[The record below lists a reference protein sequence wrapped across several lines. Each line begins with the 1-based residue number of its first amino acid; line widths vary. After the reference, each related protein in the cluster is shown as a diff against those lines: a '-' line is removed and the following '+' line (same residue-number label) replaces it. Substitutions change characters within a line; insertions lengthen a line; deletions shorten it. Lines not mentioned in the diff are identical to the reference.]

1 MRELRQQLVNA
12 LLMIVTV
19 AAVVAAAINFQQ
31 QSKFHMPDDGV
42 TWVDRQ
48 QGDQMLAVATYI
60 APGSPAEKAGIHE
73 GDILVS
79 IDGLRINQ
87 AQEAAQVLA
96 RLGTWHKAEYKVQH
110 SGTEVP
116 APVIIGEVTRDS
128 TLYYQYAVGGVYL
141 AIGLFVYF
149 RRGSAP
155 RALHF
160 FLLCLASFV
169 LSTFHYTGKLN
180 NFDKV
185 IYLGSVV
192 AGYLAPTLFLHF
204 CCTFPDKQKWI
215 RHRGAALVIYVP
227 GLALLAIQSGFILGW
242 LRTAAPLIEMRWLLD
257 RVWLGFLVAMYLGG
271 AAVLAFQM
279 RRASDPIVRRQ
290 LTWLRNGA
298 LLAMIPFG
306 LFYAVPYIFGVAP
319 NQAMNLAV
327 LSLPLIP
334 LTWAYAILRYR
345 LMDVDVIFQQGY
357 AYTLATLC
365 ILAIF
370 YGLIFSV
377 SGAGELNGPAMV
389 VMILIAAFLFQPIHK
404 WVQERLDRYFYK
416 DRYDYRRT
424 LVEFARELGS
434 PTDLRE
440 MLESVADRLIRTLG
454 IRYVAFFIW
463 DEAEGRFQLELAS
476 NRNGKQTDQVPYGL
490 DLSFLSTNP
499 KKPYLF
505 FERTRNLLDVV
516 SHEWPAGV
524 RRSIAE
530 LELTYYLPC
539 AAHGRT
545 IAYLGVSR
553 TESYDFLSSEDLELL
568 MTLSGYVGIAID
580 NSKLYQSLQRKA
592 DEYERLK
599 EFSENIVE
607 SIHVGILAA
616 DLEDRVESWNSQVER
631 LTGVLRQDAV
641 GRKLRD
647 LLPEDLCDRLEA
659 SRDDAAVQNI
669 YQYLFQEREATL
681 NIATAPLISREG
693 DRIGRLIILDDVTDR
708 AELERRLIQADKL
721 SSIGLLAAG
730 VAHEVNTPL
739 AVISTY
745 AQMLAKQISGDEQK
759 APLLEKIAR
768 QTFRASEIVNSLLNF
783 SRTSATEF
791 VPVDLNKVVRETLSL
806 VEHQFVQVSM
816 KTELALD
823 DKIASVK
830 GSPGKLQQVFLNLFL
845 NARDA
850 MESGGTLTIE
860 TRQVNGSVRV
870 SVRDTGAGISADNL
884 ARIFDPFFTT
894 KGAKKG
900 TGLGLSVSY
909 GIVREH
915 GGDITVQSQPGR
927 GTQFLLT
934 FPVAAAAKAVPP
946 VPARTDAPRVASP
959 AVAAA
964 SAVATARAESP
975 SVPAVISAKSP
986 LVIGRTH
993 VNNQEPGAASSLDS
1007 SDRLGGGA
1015 GPVRPD
1021 RFIQ

>member
-1 MRELRQQLVNA
+1 MRDLRQQLVNA
-12 LLMIVTV
+12 LLMIITV

-31 QSKFHMPDDGV
+31 QTKFHMPDDGV

-48 QGDQMLAVATYI
+48 QADQMLQVAEYI
-60 APGSPAEKAGIHE
+60 APGSPAEKAGIHK
-73 GDILVS
+73 GDTLVS
-79 IDGLRINQ
+79 IDGLRINR
-87 AQEAAQVLA
+87 AEEAAQVLA
-96 RLGTWHKAEYKVQH
+96 RLGTWHKAEYKILH
-110 SGTEVP
+110 NGTEVP

-128 TLYYQYAVGGVYL
+128 TLYYQYAVGAVYL

-155 RALHF
+155 HALHF

-185 IYLGSVV
+185 IYLGNVV
-192 AGYLAPTLFLHF
+192 AWFLAPTLFVHF
-204 CCTFPDKQKWI
+204 CCSFPDRQRWI
-215 RHRGAALVIYVP
+215 RHRGAAILIYLP
-227 GLALLAIQSGFILGW
+227 GLALLGIQSGFIVGW

-257 RVWLGFLVAMYLGG
+257 RVWLAFLCAMYLGG
-271 AAVLAFQM
+271 GAILAFQM

-298 LLAMIPFG
+298 LLGIIPFA
-306 LFYAVPYIFGVAP
+306 LIYAVPYLFGVAP

-365 ILAIF
+365 LLGIF

-377 SGAGELNGPAMV
+377 SGTGELNGTAMV
-389 VMILIAAFLFQPIHK
+389 VMILMAAFVFQPIRK
-404 WVQERLDRYFYK
+404 WVQEQLDRYFYK

-424 LVEFARELGS
+424 LIEFARELGS

-440 MLESVADRLIRTLG
+440 MLETVSDRLIRTLG

-463 DEAEGRFQLELAS
+463 DEAQGSFQLEMAS
-476 NRNGKQTDQVPYGL
+476 NRNGKQTDQIPYGL
-490 DLSFLSTNP
+490 DLSFLSPSPT
-499 KKPYLF
+499 KPYLF

-539 AAHGRT
+539 AARGRT
-545 IAYLGVSR
+545 IAYIGVSR
-553 TESYDFLSSEDLELL
+553 TESYDFLSSEDVELL

-580 NSKLYQSLQRKA
+580 NSKLYQSLQRKV

-616 DLEDRVESWNSQVER
+616 DLEDRVESWNSQVEK

-641 GRKLRD
+641 GRKLRE
-647 LLPEDLCDRLEA
+647 LLPGDLCDQLEG
-659 SRDDAAVQNI
+659 SRDDGGVQNI
-669 YQYLFQEREATL
+669 YQYLFQAGEATL
-681 NIATAPLISREG
+681 NIAAAPLISREG

-745 AQMLAKQISGDEQK
+745 AQMLAKQISGDAQK

-783 SRTSATEF
+783 SRTAATEF
-791 VPVDLNKVVRETLSL
+791 VPVDLNKVVRETLTL
-806 VEHQFVQVSM
+806 VEHQFANVGV
-816 KTELALD
+816 KPELLLD
-823 DKIASVK
+823 DSIALVK
-830 GSPGKLQQVFLNLFL
+830 GSPGKLQQVFLNLLL

-850 MESGGTLTIE
+850 MESGGALTVE
-860 TRQVNGSVRV
+860 TRQSNGAVRV
-870 SVRDTGAGISADNL
+870 SVRDTGAGIAAENL

-915 GGDITVQSQPGR
+915 GGDITVQSQPGK

-934 FPVAAAAKAVPP
+934 FPVGLSSAFVPTSTKREIP
-946 VPARTDAPRVASP
+946 MVTSP
-959 AVAAA
+959 AVAAM
-964 SAVATARAESP
+964 SATTAVRTETAP
-975 SVPAVISAKSP
+975 SVPSP
-986 LVIGRTH
+986 VVAR
-993 VNNQEPGAASSLDS
+993 S
-1007 SDRLGGGA
+1007 
-1015 GPVRPD
+1015 D